1 MTRKSTAL
9 DLSDFRNFV
18 FLCWRGL
25 GLPDPT
31 PVQYDIATYLQHG
44 PKRSIVQAYRGVGKS
59 WITSAYVLWWLYHHP
74 ADNILVVSAS
84 KTRADDFTTFTLRL
98 INELPFLNHLAPRG
112 EQRNSKIAFDVGPAP
127 ASHAPSVR
135 SVGITGQITGSR
147 ANLVVADDIEVAN
160 NSWTPGM
167 REKLLESIKEF
178 DAVLKP
184 GESSKVL
191 FLGTPQSA
199 ESIYSILPSRGY
211 NTRIWPARMPTAK
224 QRKGYAEKLAPF
236 IDGLGLDEGDPVDP
250 KRFSDLDLEER
261 ELSYGRSG
269 FALQFQLDTSISDAD
284 RYPLKLSDLI
294 VDDLDSTHGFEKL
307 VYAADRSLEWDI
319 ETLGFSGDRY
329 YRPMSR
335 VGTPTK
341 YDGIVMTIDP
351 SGRGKDELGYCIIA
365 KLSHQFFVLDADGV
379 RGGYTEQN
387 LTRLAQVAAKYK
399 VTEIVHEANY
409 GDGMWG
415 QLFLPI
421 LKKYHPCT
429 LTEVKHSSQK
439 EKRIIETLEPV
450 MNQHRLIFDR
460 KLVERDLAF
469 VRNDTVDMGV
479 EQRLRYSLL
488 FQLSHVTLDRGS
500 LVHDDRLDAL
510 SMAVNYWVEKI
521 GASVDDAM
529 AVRKAD
535 RLQKEL
541 DTFMEHAIG
550 RKSTPQGWMGS
561 LQTRYKGRY

>member
-1 MTRKSTAL
+1 MAAKL

-31 PVQYDIATYLQHG
+31 PVQYDIASYLQNG

-98 INELPFLNHLAPRG
+98 INELPFLNHLAPKG

-199 ESIYSILPSRGY
+199 ESIYTILPERGY
-211 NTRIWPARMPTAK
+211 QTRIWPARVPSAK
-224 QRKGYAEKLAPF
+224 QRKGYGERLAPF
-236 IDGLGLDEGDPVDP
+236 VANLELPEGDPVDP

-269 FALQFQLDTSISDAD
+269 FALQFQLDTSISDSE
-284 RYPLKLSDLI
+284 RYPLKLTDLI
-294 VDDLDSTHGFEKL
+294 VDDLDSTHGYEKL
-307 VYAADRSLEWDI
+307 VYAADRSLEWGI
-319 ETLGFSGDRY
+319 ETVGFTGDRY
-329 YRPMSR
+329 YRPLSR
-335 VGTPTK
+335 VGQPTK
-341 YDGIVMTIDP
+341 YEGIVMAIDP
-351 SGRGKDELGYCIIA
+351 SGRGKDELGYAVMA
-365 KLSHQFFVLDADGV
+365 KLSHQFFLLDCGGI
-379 RGGYTEQN
+379 RGGYGEDN
-387 LTRLAQVAAKYK
+387 LTKLALIAKRYA

-415 QLFLPI
+415 QLFVPI
-421 LKKYHPCT
+421 LRRHHPCT
-429 LTEVKHSSQK
+429 LTEVKHSTQK

-450 MNQHRLIFDR
+450 MNQHRLIVDR

-469 VRNDTVDMGV
+469 VREDDPVLGV
-479 EQRLRYSLL
+479 EQRLKYSLM
-488 FQLSHVTLDRGS
+488 FQLSHVTQDRGS

-510 SMAVNYWVEKI
+510 SMAVNYWVEKL
-521 GASVDDAM
+521 GADVDESIS
-529 AVRKAD
+529 RRLED
-535 RLQKEL
+535 RRNRELEIFLKHTVGRSNTPKGWISNLQGKYL
-541 DTFMEHAIG
+541 N
-550 RKSTPQGWMGS
+550 Q
-561 LQTRYKGRY
+561 

>member
-1 MTRKSTAL
+1 MAAKL

-31 PVQYDIATYLQHG
+31 PVQYDIASYLQNG

-59 WITSAYVLWWLYHHP
+59 WITSAYVLWWLYHNP

-98 INELPFLNHLAPRG
+98 INELPFLNHLAPKG

-199 ESIYSILPSRGY
+199 ESIYTILPERGY
-211 NTRIWPARMPTAK
+211 QTRIWPARVPSAK
-224 QRKGYAEKLAPF
+224 QRKSYGERLAPF
-236 IDGLGLDEGDPVDP
+236 VVNLELPEGDPVDP

-269 FALQFQLDTSISDAD
+269 FALQFQLDTSISDSE
-284 RYPLKLSDLI
+284 RYPLKLTDLI
-294 VDDLDSTHGFEKL
+294 VDDLDSTHGYEKL
-307 VYAADRSLEWDI
+307 VYAADRSLEWGI
-319 ETLGFSGDRY
+319 ETVGFTGDRY
-329 YRPMSR
+329 YRPLSR
-335 VGTPTK
+335 VGQPTK
-341 YDGIVMTIDP
+341 YEGIVMSIDP
-351 SGRGKDELGYCIIA
+351 SGRGKDELGYSVMA
-365 KLSHQFFVLDADGV
+365 KLSHQFFLLDCGGI
-379 RGGYTEQN
+379 RGGYGEDN
-387 LTRLAQVAAKYK
+387 LTKLALIAKRYA

-415 QLFLPI
+415 QLFMPI
-421 LKKYHPCT
+421 LRRHHPCT
-429 LTEVKHSSQK
+429 MTEVKHSTQK

-450 MNQHRLIFDR
+450 MNQHRLIVDR

-469 VRNDTVDMGV
+469 VRDDDPVLGV
-479 EQRLRYSLL
+479 EQRLKYSLM
-488 FQLSHVTLDRGS
+488 FQLSHVTQDRGS

-510 SMAVNYWVEKI
+510 SMAVNYWVEKL
-521 GASVDDAM
+521 GSDVDESIF
-529 AVRKAD
+529 K
-535 RLQKEL
+535 RLEERRNREL
-541 DTFMEHAIG
+541 DIFLKHTVGRRDTPKGWIG
-550 RKSTPQGWMGS
+550 N
-561 LQTRYKGRY
+561 LQGRYLGQ

>member
-1 MTRKSTAL
+1 MAGKI
-9 DLSDFRNFV
+9 DLRDFRNFV
-18 FLCWRGL
+18 FLCWKGL

-31 PVQYDIATYLQHG
+31 PVQYDIASYLQYG

-59 WITSAYVLWWLYHHP
+59 WITSAYVLWWLYHNP

-98 INELPFLNHLAPRG
+98 INELPFLNHLAPKG

-199 ESIYSILPSRGY
+199 ESIYTILPERGY
-211 NTRIWPARMPTAK
+211 QTRIWPARVPSAK
-224 QRKGYAEKLAPF
+224 QRKSYGERLAPF
-236 IDGLGLDEGDPVDP
+236 VGNLELPEGDPVDP

-269 FALQFQLDTSISDAD
+269 FALQFQLDTSISDAN

-294 VDDLDSTHGFEKL
+294 VDDIDNTHGFEKL
-307 VYAADRSLEWDI
+307 VYASDRTLEWDI

-335 VGTPTK
+335 VGQPTK
-341 YDGIVMTIDP
+341 YDGIVLAIDP
-351 SGRGKDELGYCIIA
+351 SGRGKDELGYAVLA
-365 KLSHQFFVLDADGV
+365 KLSHQFFLLDCGGI
-379 RGGYTEQN
+379 RGGYGEDN
-387 LTRLAQVAAKYK
+387 LTKLALIAKRYL
-399 VTEIVHEANY
+399 VSEIVHEANY

-415 QLFLPI
+415 QLFIPI
-421 LKKYHPCT
+421 LKRHHPCT
-429 LTEVKHSSQK
+429 LTEVKHSIQK
-439 EKRIIETLEPV
+439 EKRIIETIEPI
-450 MNQHRLIFDR
+450 MNQHRLIVDR
-460 KLVERDLAF
+460 KLIERDLSF
-469 VRNDTVDMGV
+469 VREDDATLGV
-479 EQRLRYSLL
+479 EQRLKYSLM
-488 FQLSHVTLDRGS
+488 FQLSHITQDRGS
-500 LVHDDRLDAL
+500 LVHDDRIDAL
-510 SMAVNYWVEKI
+510 SIAINYWVEKM
-521 GASVDDAM
+521 GSDVDESIYRRREE
-529 AVRKAD
+529 RKN
-535 RLQKEL
+535 KEL
-541 DTFMEHAIG
+541 EIFLKHTVGSNKKHHTGWIG
-550 RKSTPQGWMGS
+550 N
-561 LQTRYKGRY
+561 LQQKYLGQ